1 MRVRIP
7 DPLRSYTDRQKAV
20 DADGATIAEVV
31 ADLDRRYPGIRFRMV
46 DEQNRLRKHMK
57 VFVNDESVRDLDTAV
72 TDRDEITIMQA
83 LSGGCAD
90 QRWIGPVF
98 TAWNALPGTVLS

>member
-1 MRVRIP
+1 VNVRIP
-7 DPLRSYTDRQKAV
+7 DPLRSYTDQQKVV
-20 DADGATIAEVV
+20 DADGRSVAEVL

-72 TDRDEITIMQA
+72 TNRDEITIMQA
-83 LSGGCAD
+83 LSGG
-90 QRWIGPVF
+90 
-98 TAWNALPGTVLS
+98 